1 MKEILKYT
9 MYDVVRSKWAIAY
22 TLFFGLLTTTFLLLS
37 RDINSSIISLM
48 SITLVLVP
56 LVSTIFS
63 VIYYYNSR
71 DYIELFLAQP
81 IARKSLFLGLYF
93 GIANA
98 LALCLSVGL
107 LVPFFIFNLAGSG
120 LIRSALTLVG
130 VDVMLTYVFSAIA
143 FYLALKNENKV
154 RGFGIAI
161 FSWLFFSVIYDG
173 IFIFLL
179 SIFRE
184 YPLENAAL
192 AGSIFNPIN
201 LSRILMLMQLDISAL
216 LGLTGAVFTR
226 FFGQSFG
233 LVIAV
238 VMLFLWFVIPLI
250 AITRRSLNRDF

>member
-22 TLFFGLLTTTFLLLS
+22 TVFFALLTTTFLLLS

-56 LVSTIFS
+56 LISTIFS

-71 DYIELFLAQP
+71 DYINLLLAQP
-81 IARKSLFLGLYF
+81 VARKSLFLGQYF
-93 GIANA
+93 GIASA
-98 LALCLSVGL
+98 LAVCIAFGL

-120 LIRSALTLVG
+120 LIKSTLTLVG
-130 VDVMLTYVFSAIA
+130 VNIMLTYIFSAIA
-143 FYLALKNENKV
+143 FFIALKNEDKV
-154 RGFGIAI
+154 RGFGLAI

-179 SIFRE
+179 AIFRE
-184 YPLENAAL
+184 YPLENMAL

-201 LSRILMLMQLDISAL
+201 LSRILMLMQLDIAAL

-233 LVIAV
+233 WILAMT
-238 VMLFLWFVIPLI
+238 MLLLWFVIPLLGI
-250 AITRRSLNRDF
+250 VRRSMTRDF